1 MGDERGR
8 RPLTRAAT
16 AAVSAHVFFEL
27 GAGSA
32 MPFASV
38 VGPGPAALLWATGT
52 TVGVREAGR
61 QPEERDRTFAVV
73 NGFFLSAV
81 IGHFTAWPWLPNRW
95 RAPWLSSCEG
105 LDGRAM
111 APYNAILY
119 ASAVSALAAL
129 TVENRRGRVAGA
141 LVPVV
146 MVPVVVAA
154 QRWEFRRLVIQAHRR
169 PGWWNR
175 RLQQVHR

>member
-16 AAVSAHVFFEL
+16 AAVAAHVFFEL

-38 VGPGPAALLWATGT
+38 VGPAPAALLWATGT

-81 IGHFTAWPWLPNRW
+81 VGHFTAWPWLPNRW

-154 QRWEFRRLVIQAHRR
+154 QRWEFRRLVIQAQRR

>member
-1 MGDERGR
+1 MGGRRGR

-16 AAVSAHVFFEL
+16 VAVAAHVFFEL

-38 VGPGPAALLWATGT
+38 VGAGPAALLWAAGT

-61 QPEERDRTFAVV
+61 RPEGQDRTFALV

-95 RAPWLSSCEG
+95 RAPWLRSCEG
-105 LDGRAM
+105 LDGGAM

-119 ASAVSALAAL
+119 ASALSGLGALA
-129 TVENRRGRVAGA
+129 VENRRGRAAGA
-141 LVPVV
+141 GLAVV

-154 QRWEFRRLVIQAHRR
+154 QRWEFRRLVTQANRR
-169 PGWWNR
+169 PRWWNR
-175 RLQQVHR
+175 RLQQVDR